1 MVIVDRQQEA
11 VMNNPVESAEPAKNI
26 AVSDRLL
33 GLLYQKCEGAKTD
46 LEHNWIYQIASVGI
60 SLGLMF
66 GLAEPISKHF
76 LETVGHERILYL
88 ILPAV
93 NLYLFMRFGF
103 LSSVFNDCRV
113 ALEVLSEKYFRDEGL
128 STLPRVRAS
137 SLYGSNSYFEY
148 YHRLRINFGIFL
160 YTLFV
165 PLVFALSH
173 ATSAYLLCATF
184 QNTYLDIIVISIY
197 LVPIFS
203 LYTHY
208 CIGNRDIKFEMFQ
221 FRVDVPI
228 ASSVL
233 AVLLW
238 IGFFAGFV
246 MFQNPAAL
254 SQGP

>member
-1 MVIVDRQQEA
+1 
-11 VMNNPVESAEPAKNI
+11 MNNPVESAEPAKNI

-88 ILPAV
+88 ILPAA

-137 SLYGSNSYFEY
+137 SYLLTPGKHRACWRCNRFADARSVQVCTRQSLT
-148 YHRLRINFGIFL
+148 RLRPSRF
-160 YTLFV
+160 
-165 PLVFALSH
+165 
-173 ATSAYLLCATF
+173 
-184 QNTYLDIIVISIY
+184 
-197 LVPIFS
+197 
-203 LYTHY
+203 
-208 CIGNRDIKFEMFQ
+208 
-221 FRVDVPI
+221 
-228 ASSVL
+228 
-233 AVLLW
+233 
-238 IGFFAGFV
+238 
-246 MFQNPAAL
+246 
-254 SQGP
+254 